1 MKMLILRY
9 HTCTRVKERGGKVC
23 FPPLLQ
29 KFGNFSPPVWRSF
42 PPLIFPPYFNFL
54 TIFPYITPPFG
65 ILKKVFPPSAE
76 GGRNF
81 FKIFPFFQIFSQ
93 KFNFPKASPQKKVK
107 KIFPKEKFSPP
118 IYSFEVIFLPPFMIS
133 SGGFFLPPEKFQ

>member
-1 MKMLILRY
+1 MHKGQG
-9 HTCTRVKERGGKVC
+9 KGGKSV
-23 FPPLLQ
+23 
-29 KFGNFSPPVWRSF
+29 FSPPPPKVWKFF
-42 PPLIFPPYFNFL
+42 PPCLEVFPPSYFPPYFNFL

-76 GGRNF
+76 GSRNF

-93 KFNFPKASPQKKVK
+93 KFNFPKASPPKKVK

>member
-1 MKMLILRY
+1 MIIHAQGSRK
-9 HTCTRVKERGGKVC
+9 GGEKCVFPPSSKSLEI
-23 FPPLLQ
+23 FPPL
-29 KFGNFSPPVWRSF
+29 FGGLS

-93 KFNFPKASPQKKVK
+93 KFNFPKASPPKKVK

>member
-1 MKMLILRY
+1 M
-9 HTCTRVKERGGKVC
+9 C

-29 KFGNFSPPVWRSF
+29 KFGNFPPPVWRSF

-54 TIFPYITPPFG
+54 TIFPYITPLFG
-65 ILKKVFPPSAE
+65 ILKKVFPPFAE

-81 FKIFPFFQIFSQ
+81 FKIFLFFQIFSR
-93 KFNFPKASPQKKVK
+93 KFNFPKASPPKKVK

>member
-1 MKMLILRY
+1 MAYMHKGQG
-9 HTCTRVKERGGKVC
+9 KGGKSVFSPPPPKVWKFFPPC
-23 FPPLLQ
+23 LEVFPPLL
-29 KFGNFSPPVWRSF
+29 FSPLFQFFDHFSLYYPPFWNIEKSF
-42 PPLIFPPYFNFL
+42 PPLRRRQPKFF
-54 TIFPYITPPFG
+54 
-65 ILKKVFPPSAE
+65 
-76 GGRNF
+76 RNF

-93 KFNFPKASPQKKVK
+93 KFNFPKASPPKKVK